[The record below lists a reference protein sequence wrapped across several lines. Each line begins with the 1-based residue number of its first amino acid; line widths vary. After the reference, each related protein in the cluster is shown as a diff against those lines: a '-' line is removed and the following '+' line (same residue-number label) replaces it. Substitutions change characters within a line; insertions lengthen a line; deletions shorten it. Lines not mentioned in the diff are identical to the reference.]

1 MPSRRQGAS
10 STSNEDIHSFLSDVI
25 GDGYRKIE
33 EDLGKGYV
41 RLCASEAD
49 RRQAA
54 QDIRSSEDI
63 LIEMLR
69 NSRDAGAKNI
79 FVATQKVADARTIII
94 VDDGSGI
101 PEEMHSRIFQPRVTS
116 KLDSAHL
123 DRWGMH
129 GRGMALF
136 SISENAKQAKVAHS
150 REGAGASLL
159 VETDTSKLGEKRD
172 QSTFPRFE
180 LVDGVHSM
188 RGPKNM
194 LRTAAEFAIEH
205 EGELS
210 VYCGS
215 PTEVLATM
223 WHHGIDTVPASKRAF
238 GIDEDLL
245 TLPQALSICVD
256 IDELADM
263 ANRFGMPISK
273 RSARRI
279 MDGDIER
286 LPSMMDRVR
295 EESFSKPASSK
306 NQQTDPYVNQDRA
319 NGSSCQ
325 PTSSSSQH
333 MGQRKVRTKVSRC
346 DLDEVARDVQGAFSA
361 LAQRYYLE
369 NMPVEVKQRDGR
381 IVVEFEMVESS

>member
-1 MPSRRQGAS
+1 MPSKRQGAS
-10 STSNEDIHSFLSDVI
+10 ASNSEDMHAFLSDVI
-25 GDGYRKIE
+25 GEGYRKVE

-69 NSRDAGAKNI
+69 NSRDAGARNI
-79 FVATQKVADARTIII
+79 FIAMQKVAEVRTIII

-136 SISENAKQAKVAHS
+136 SIAENSKRAEVAYS
-150 REGAGASLL
+150 REGAGASML
-159 VETDTSKLGEKRD
+159 VETDTDKLGEKRD

-180 LVDGVHSM
+180 LVEGVHSM

-215 PTEVLATM
+215 PTEVIATM

-238 GIDEDLL
+238 GIDESLL
-245 TLPQALSICVD
+245 TLPQALSVCAD
-256 IDELADM
+256 IDDLAQ
-263 ANRFGMPISK
+263 ASARLGMPISK

-279 MDGDIER
+279 MDGEIER
-286 LPSMMDRVR
+286 LPSMVVRVQA
-295 EESFSKPASSK
+295 ESFPASARSADASPA
-306 NQQTDPYVNQDRA
+306 QGGAHQGE
-319 NGSSCQ
+319 GSACVGAV
-325 PTSSSSQH
+325 SQA
-333 MGQRKVRTKVSRC
+333 RKVRTKVSRC
-346 DLDEVARDVQGAFSA
+346 DLDELARDVQEAFSS
-361 LAQRYYLE
+361 LAQRYYLQDAA
-369 NMPVEVKQRDGR
+369 VEARQRDGR
-381 IVVEFEMVESS
+381 IVVEFEMVELD